1 MQRGAGSNRRRQGV
15 ELPEVVDLD
24 STATKS
30 LFASPEECE
39 DAFYEAFREGDLG
52 AMERIWDGGAG
63 IICIHPAR
71 PPLAGRRAV
80 MQSWADILGA
90 TGGVHVQF
98 DCHSRVQADSLAV
111 HMGMEIIGT
120 RDNAPALVTVT
131 NIYELTAEGW
141 KLHAHHA
148 APVHRGA
155 GAPGPV
161 H

>member
-1 MQRGAGSNRRRQGV
+1 MDPTAAV
-15 ELPEVVDLD
+15 ECFATPED
-24 STATKS
+24 
-30 LFASPEECE
+30 CE
-39 DAFYEAFREGDLG
+39 AAFYEAFREGNLG
-52 AMERIWDGGAG
+52 AMEKIWDAG
-63 IICIHPAR
+63 SGIVCIHPAR

-111 HMGMEIIGT
+111 HMGLELIGT
-120 RDNAPALVTVT
+120 RDNEPALVTVT
-131 NIYELTAEGW
+131 NIYGLTDHGW

-148 APVHRGA
+148 APIHRGA
-155 GAPGPV
+155 GTTGPL